1 MKKLILILASVMLAI
16 TAAAAGDGK
25 NAYPLSFTY
34 DGQAF
39 STQTW
44 PSSEKQTGPFETE
57 TAYTSPD
64 GKLKLTVI
72 RKTYPDFPVTEVKST
87 LECISAEE
95 TGIIDDFRA
104 LDLSR
109 KYDSRGIKVRRIT
122 GSESMYTDFCRHD
135 VLLQRRAE
143 CDALS
148 LSSGQGRSTYWLPYI
163 GIDFDALHGM
173 EIAIG
178 WTGTWRADMRMDKE
192 AFHFSAGMGEET
204 HFKMLPGER
213 FRMPYVVIYEREGKT
228 VEDGL
233 VEFHRFVIAHKAPRN
248 AKGELFRPLLP
259 LTASG
264 GNKTD
269 ANMLMV
275 IKKVTKA
282 FKDVPFDTFWVDAGW
297 YGNEKDV
304 PQDTNCGPFWWINA
318 GNWHPNPN
326 IHPDGNLRKVAKAAN
341 KKGMKFLLWFEP
353 ERATIHAPIVQEHPE
368 YFIQPK
374 TDPDEC
380 IFLLNFANP
389 DAVAWMKAE
398 VFRNIEESGVQIY
411 RQDFNVNPLR
421 IWKDNDAEDRK
432 GITEIYHINGLWDY
446 WEELHQRYPDMLLEN
461 CAGGGTR
468 MDIHMMTYA
477 HSYCRDDA
485 HMFDHP
491 EELTQNIT
499 LNSTPYIPF
508 TGGETFKIPP
518 FDTYGFLSCLG
529 SSTVFTPTDFQGMF
543 LTREPSEEEIAWFN
557 RMLKAVDKVRDYYFG
572 DFYALTHE
580 AFDGPDIYAGYQL
593 NLPDKGEGFFMLF
606 RREQCP
612 EDTFFLRLRGIDP
625 EAYYTVDDFDGGTSV
640 VKGAQL
646 ATQTLRFAEPRS
658 YKFVFYKKVK

>member
-1 MKKLILILASVMLAI
+1 
-16 TAAAAGDGK
+16 
-25 NAYPLSFTY
+25 
-34 DGQAF
+34 
-39 STQTW
+39 
-44 PSSEKQTGPFETE
+44 
-57 TAYTSPD
+57 
-64 GKLKLTVI
+64 
-72 RKTYPDFPVTEVKST
+72 
-87 LECISAEE
+87 
-95 TGIIDDFRA
+95 
-104 LDLSR
+104 
-109 KYDSRGIKVRRIT
+109 
-122 GSESMYTDFCRHD
+122 
-135 VLLQRRAE
+135 
-143 CDALS
+143 
-148 LSSGQGRSTYWLPYI
+148 
-163 GIDFDALHGM
+163 
-173 EIAIG
+173 
-178 WTGTWRADMRMDKE
+178 
-192 AFHFSAGMGEET
+192 
-204 HFKMLPGER
+204 
-213 FRMPYVVIYEREGKT
+213 
-228 VEDGL
+228 
-233 VEFHRFVIAHKAPRN
+233 
-248 AKGELFRPLLP
+248 
-259 LTASG
+259 
-264 GNKTD
+264 
-269 ANMLMV
+269 
-275 IKKVTKA
+275 
-282 FKDVPFDTFWVDAGW
+282 
-297 YGNEKDV
+297 
-304 PQDTNCGPFWWINA
+304 
-318 GNWHPNPN
+318 
-326 IHPDGNLRKVAKAAN
+326 
-341 KKGMKFLLWFEP
+341 
-353 ERATIHAPIVQEHPE
+353 
-368 YFIQPK
+368 
-374 TDPDEC
+374 
-380 IFLLNFANP
+380 
-389 DAVAWMKAE
+389 MKAE

-432 GITEIYHINGLWDY
+432 GVTEIYHINGLWDY